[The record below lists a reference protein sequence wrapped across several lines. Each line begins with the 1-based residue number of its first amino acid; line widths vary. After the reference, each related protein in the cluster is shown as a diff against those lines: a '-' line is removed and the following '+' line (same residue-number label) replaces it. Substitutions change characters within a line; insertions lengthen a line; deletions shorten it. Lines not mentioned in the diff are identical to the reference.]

1 MEGQEPSSW
10 GSIKLSCPWSGVLC
24 GHWTSL
30 GSKSLVCSS
39 TKDLPLPPSAGGVAP
54 EHSYPQIP
62 GWPPLPSGSPCRDMA
77 QNLPFSC
84 IRFTHPWVFGND
96 GPRGTPI
103 LPLDIPAAEAQRVPH
118 PSTWVTSEWQIQRTP
133 PSLLGFQPHGHP
145 PVLTGHWSSRG
156 AEKDEKEA
164 VHLFP
169 TLPRVG
175 RQEGHTTSPTTSTLL
190 GLQWW
195 YWELQGGKGA
205 PEKPPRALTFS
216 VSS

>member
-1 MEGQEPSSW
+1 MWSLDIAGLQEPGLQQHQGPSLTPIRRR
-10 GSIKLSCPWSGVLC
+10 GSTRAL
-24 GHWTSL
+24 
-30 GSKSLVCSS
+30 
-39 TKDLPLPPSAGGVAP
+39 LPLNPRVAA
-54 EHSYPQIP
+54 S
-62 GWPPLPSGSPCRDMA
+62 PLRITLQDTA

-118 PSTWVTSEWQIQRTP
+118 PSTWVSSEWQIQRTP
-133 PSLLGFQPHGHP
+133 PPVSWGF
-145 PVLTGHWSSRG
+145 
-156 AEKDEKEA
+156 KDEEEA

-169 TLPRVG
+169 TLPRLG
-175 RQEGHTTSPTTSTLL
+175 RQEGHTASPTTSTLL

>member
-133 PSLLGFQPHGHP
+133 PPVSWGF
-145 PVLTGHWSSRG
+145 
-156 AEKDEKEA
+156 
-164 VHLFP
+164 
-169 TLPRVG
+169 
-175 RQEGHTTSPTTSTLL
+175 SPTGTLL
-190 GLQWW
+190 SSPDTGPAGVLRRMKRRLSTYSPPCPGWEGRKDTQLLQP
-195 YWELQGGKGA
+195 LL
-205 PEKPPRALTFS
+205 PS
-216 VSS
+216 